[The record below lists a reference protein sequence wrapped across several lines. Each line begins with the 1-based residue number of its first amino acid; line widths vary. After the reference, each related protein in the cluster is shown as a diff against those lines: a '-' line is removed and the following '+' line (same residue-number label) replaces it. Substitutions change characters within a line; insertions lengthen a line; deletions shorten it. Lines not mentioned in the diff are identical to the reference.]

1 MKFVDMIVFL
11 LTNDSCMQAHT
22 DTRKERGD
30 EKNITLKTRCLFRS
44 EGAGVLLLSL
54 LLLFTYL
61 VRGGGPQSVLV
72 LYLRCD

>member
-30 EKNITLKTRCLFRS
+30 EKNISGSWWTTVS
-44 EGAGVLLLSL
+44 IGALLE
-54 LLLFTYL
+54 
-61 VRGGGPQSVLV
+61 V
-72 LYLRCD
+72 

>member
-22 DTRKERGD
+22 DTRKERGG

-44 EGAGVLLLSL
+44 AGVL

-72 LYLRCD
+72 LYLRFD